1 MGIKPKYIA
10 SPVNCLL
17 NHFLGYKSNTK
28 TNTHSIPS
36 MLVKSLV
43 LRTKEAQKSS
53 QHRLW
58 SNNASNNYE
67 FQLQLWLATCTTL
80 TNSWNL
86 PILFSSLPVRSSET
100 STDYN

>member
-58 SNNASNNYE
+58 SNNASNDYE
-67 FQLQLWLATCTTL
+67 FQLQGQWVPGAYKIFRYHC
-80 TNSWNL
+80 N
-86 PILFSSLPVRSSET
+86 ET
-100 STDYN
+100 H